1 MTSRSSGFT
10 LIELLVVVAVLGIIS
25 AIGVVSYSGYS
36 KSAKR
41 KTAEN
46 IMQQISLAQ
55 TEYYS
60 DYFQYYTNSA
70 SCTPSTST
78 SRLIEKNLLDGDGI
92 NPSVITEDI
101 GFNFCVD
108 SSKSPYLIKAANSA
122 GCNIKLDKNLAMRRS
137 GC

>member
-60 DYFQYYTNSA
+60 EEQEYFTSGCDSTLEKSLFRLGDDETGSVISPDMSYSFCASGDGTSYTLTAKEKGSKA
-70 SCTPSTST
+70 EKCEITL
-78 SRLIEKNLLDGDGI
+78 SRSGLLDKG
-92 NPSVITEDI
+92 TH
-101 GFNFCVD
+101 C
-108 SSKSPYLIKAANSA
+108 
-122 GCNIKLDKNLAMRRS
+122 
-137 GC
+137 